1 MPIKQTFDVTGMT
14 CAACSSRVEKTTNKV
29 EGVYKANVNLLK
41 NSMEVEFEQ
50 DANVSLVTQAIE
62 VAVDKAG
69 YGAIPRNPD
78 RGGIPTQL
86 PLGQK
91 GNLHHE
97 SSGFDL
103 DDQGRFVSSSNT
115 QENTVRASNIAE
127 QERKAIFRRLII
139 SLIYM
144 VPLFYISMGHMF
156 GWPLPSFFL
165 GPENAM
171 VWALTLFVLLI
182 PILCVNFKFF
192 RVGFRAL
199 IHASP
204 NMDSLI
210 ALGSGA
216 STLYGLYALF
226 QMAFYAGH
234 GNLEQVH
241 GCAMNLYFESA
252 AMILTL
258 ITLGK
263 YFEARAKGKTT
274 DSLSQLMDL
283 SPKQALRLENGVET
297 LVDVRQVRVGDVL
310 VVKAG
315 EAIPVD
321 GVVLEGQ
328 GSVDE
333 SVITGE
339 SLPVTKRT
347 GSLVTSATLNTS
359 GWFTMRA
366 EHVGSD
372 TVLAGIVRLVDEAT
386 SSKAPIEK
394 LADKISGVF
403 VPVVI
408 GIALV
413 TFIVWMA
420 LGAEFP
426 TALSYAISVLVIS
439 CPCALGLATPTA
451 LMVGTGRGAVNG
463 ILIKNAEALETAQG
477 VKTVVLDKTGTITQG
492 TPQVTELGI
501 VGGSGIAGDLG
512 VSRDSGIAGS
522 SGTVGSLGAAG
533 GSGITGDLGAAER
546 SGVRGASKLLEFSL
560 QEGPLS
566 FASVFSAQSA
576 EMQKKII
583 HLLQV
588 IGALEKHSEHPLAKA
603 LMSLVE
609 QSNVAIG
616 EVKNFTQSAGEGV
629 AGEVGGHWC
638 LAGNARMMESHHIT
652 IDAAWTE
659 EVASEGK
666 TVLYIA
672 QDDVLLG
679 YVAIADVV
687 KPTSASAIKRL
698 REMGIKT
705 VMLTGDALLTAEAIH
720 KQVDTDEVIAGVLPA
735 DKEKIVRNLS
745 QKGKVAMVGDGI
757 NDAPALARADVGIAI
772 GAGTDIA
779 LSSAD
784 VVLMHSDLL
793 DVPAALDL
801 SRATLRN
808 IKQNLFWA
816 LFYNA
821 LCIPIAAG
829 ALAFIGFSLN
839 PMIAAA
845 AMSFSSVCVVTNAL
859 RLRRW
864 KPKTKAEVGM
874 SYVDGLDLGASNSS
888 VSDLGAPDLGMSDSD
903 VPDLDSLD
911 TSDLSVSGSASEANE
926 NTVPNASCETSR
938 KNDDAKEVLG
948 KEETME
954 KVLHVEGMMCEK
966 CVAHVKKGLERVAG
980 VEEALV
986 DLEAKKATV
995 KLSAEVS
1002 DQTLIDAVVEEGYEA
1017 KMA

>member
-14 CAACSSRVEKTTNKV
+14 CAACSSRVEKTTNRV
-29 EGVYKANVNLLK
+29 EGVRKANVNLLK

-62 VAVDKAG
+62 AAVDKAG

-78 RGGIPTQL
+78 RGGTPTQL
-86 PLGQK
+86 PLGQE
-91 GNLHHE
+91 GNLHQE

-139 SLIYM
+139 SLIFM

-171 VWALTLFVLLI
+171 VWSLTLFVLLI

-241 GCAMNLYFESA
+241 GYAMNLYFESA

-274 DSLSQLMDL
+274 DSISQLMDL

-339 SLPVTKRT
+339 SLPVTKRAGSSVT
-347 GSLVTSATLNTS
+347 GATLNTS

-420 LGAEFP
+420 LSAEFP

-492 TPQVTELGI
+492 APQVTELGI
-501 VGGSGIAGDLG
+501 VGGSGITGESGVAGDLG
-512 VSRDSGIAGS
+512 A
-522 SGTVGSLGAAG
+522 TG
-533 GSGITGDLGAAER
+533 GSGA
-546 SGVRGASKLLEFSL
+546 RGASKLVEFSL

-566 FASVFSAQSA
+566 FDSVFSALSA
-576 EMQKKII
+576 EIQEKII

-720 KQVDTDEVIAGVLPA
+720 KQVGTDEVIAGVLPA

-874 SYVDGLDLGASNSS
+874 SYVDGPDLGASNSS
-888 VSDLGAPDLGMSDSD
+888 VSDLGVSDLDMSDSD

-926 NTVPNASCETSR
+926 NTVPNTSCETSR
-938 KNDDAKEVLG
+938 KNDDAKEFLG

-995 KLSAEVS
+995 KLSAEVP

>member
-14 CAACSSRVEKTTNKV
+14 CAACSSRVEKTTNRV
-29 EGVYKANVNLLK
+29 EGVRKANVNLLK

-50 DANVSLVTQAIE
+50 GANVSLVTQAIE
-62 VAVDKAG
+62 AAVDKAG
-69 YGAIPRNPD
+69 YGAIPRNSD
-78 RGGIPTQL
+78 RGGTPTQL
-86 PLGQK
+86 PLGQE

-97 SSGFDL
+97 SSSFDL
-103 DDQGRFVSSSNT
+103 DDQGRFASSNT

-139 SLIYM
+139 SLIFM

-241 GCAMNLYFESA
+241 GYAMNLYFESA

-274 DSLSQLMDL
+274 DSISQLMDL

-297 LVDVRQVRVGDVL
+297 LVEVRQVRVGDVL

-339 SLPVTKRT
+339 SLPVTKRAGSSVT
-347 GSLVTSATLNTS
+347 GATLNTS

-501 VGGSGIAGDLG
+501 VGGSGITGESG
-512 VSRDSGIAGS
+512 VAGS

-533 GSGITGDLGAAER
+533 DLGATGG
-546 SGVRGASKLLEFSL
+546 SGVRGASKLVEFSL

-566 FASVFSAQSA
+566 FDSVFSALSA
-576 EMQKKII
+576 EIQEKII

-720 KQVDTDEVIAGVLPA
+720 KQVGTDEVIAGVLPA

-874 SYVDGLDLGASNSS
+874 SYVDGPDLGASNSS
-888 VSDLGAPDLGMSDSD
+888 VSDLGVSDLDMSDSD

-926 NTVPNASCETSR
+926 NTVPNTSCETSR

-995 KLSAEVS
+995 KLSAEVP

>member
-14 CAACSSRVEKTTNKV
+14 CAACSSRVEKTTNRV
-29 EGVYKANVNLLK
+29 EGVRKANVNLLK

-62 VAVDKAG
+62 AAVDKAG
-69 YGAIPRNPD
+69 YGAIPRNSD
-78 RGGIPTQL
+78 RGGMPTQM
-86 PLGQK
+86 PLGQE

-97 SSGFDL
+97 SSSFDL

-139 SLIYM
+139 SLIFM

-241 GCAMNLYFESA
+241 GYAMNLYFESA

-274 DSLSQLMDL
+274 DSISQLMDL

-339 SLPVTKRT
+339 SLPVTKRAGSSVT
-347 GSLVTSATLNTS
+347 GATLNTS

-501 VGGSGIAGDLG
+501 VGDLRIAEDLG

-522 SGTVGSLGAAG
+522 SGTIGSLGVAEDLGAAG
-533 GSGITGDLGAAER
+533 GSGA
-546 SGVRGASKLLEFSL
+546 RGASKLVEFSL

-566 FASVFSAQSA
+566 FDSVFSALSA
-576 EMQKKII
+576 EIQEKII

-588 IGALEKHSEHPLAKA
+588 ISALEKHSEHPLAKA

-720 KQVDTDEVIAGVLPA
+720 KQVGTDEVIAGVLPA

-874 SYVDGLDLGASNSS
+874 SYVDGPDLGASNSN
-888 VSDLGAPDLGMSDSD
+888 VSDLGASDLGMSDSHAS
-903 VPDLDSLD
+903 DLGSLD
-911 TSDLSVSGSASEANE
+911 TSDLGVSGSASEANE
-926 NTVPNASCETSR
+926 NTVPNTSCEMSR

>member
-14 CAACSSRVEKTTNKV
+14 CAACSSRVEKTTNRV
-29 EGVYKANVNLLK
+29 EGVRKANVNLLK

-62 VAVDKAG
+62 AAVDKAG

-78 RGGIPTQL
+78 RGGTPTQL
-86 PLGQK
+86 PLGQE

-97 SSGFDL
+97 SSSFDL
-103 DDQGRFVSSSNT
+103 DDQGRFASSNT

-139 SLIYM
+139 SLIFM

-241 GCAMNLYFESA
+241 GYAMNLYFESA

-274 DSLSQLMDL
+274 DSISQLMDL

-297 LVDVRQVRVGDVL
+297 LVEVRQVRVGDVL

-339 SLPVTKRT
+339 SLPVTKRAGSSVT
-347 GSLVTSATLNTS
+347 GATLNTS

-501 VGGSGIAGDLG
+501 VGGSGITGESG
-512 VSRDSGIAGS
+512 VAGS

-533 GSGITGDLGAAER
+533 DLGATGG
-546 SGVRGASKLLEFSL
+546 SGARGASKLVEFSL

-566 FASVFSAQSA
+566 FDSVFSALSA
-576 EMQKKII
+576 EIQEKII

-720 KQVDTDEVIAGVLPA
+720 KQVGTDEVIAGVLPA

-757 NDAPALARADVGIAI
+757 NDAPALARADAGIAI

-829 ALAFIGFSLN
+829 ALVFIGFSLN

-874 SYVDGLDLGASNSS
+874 SYVDGPDLGASNSS
-888 VSDLGAPDLGMSDSD
+888 VSDLGASDLGMSDSD

>member
-14 CAACSSRVEKTTNKV
+14 CAACSSRVEKTTNRV
-29 EGVYKANVNLLK
+29 EGVRKANVNLLK

-62 VAVDKAG
+62 AAVDKAG
-69 YGAIPRNPD
+69 YGAIPRNSD
-78 RGGIPTQL
+78 RGGMPTQL
-86 PLGQK
+86 PLGQE

-97 SSGFDL
+97 SSSFDL
-103 DDQGRFVSSSNT
+103 DDQGRFASSNT

-139 SLIYM
+139 SLIFM

-241 GCAMNLYFESA
+241 GYAMNLYFESA

-274 DSLSQLMDL
+274 DSISQLMDL

-339 SLPVTKRT
+339 SLPVTKRAGSSVT
-347 GSLVTSATLNTS
+347 GATLNTS

-420 LGAEFP
+420 LSAEFP

-492 TPQVTELGI
+492 APQVTELGI
-501 VGGSGIAGDLG
+501 VGGSGITGESG
-512 VSRDSGIAGS
+512 VAGS

-533 GSGITGDLGAAER
+533 DLGATGG
-546 SGVRGASKLLEFSL
+546 SGARGASKRTELSL
-560 QEGPLS
+560 QKGPLS
-566 FASVFSAQSA
+566 FDSVFSAQSA
-576 EMQKKII
+576 EIQEKII

-603 LMSLVE
+603 LMSLME

-720 KQVDTDEVIAGVLPA
+720 KQVGTDEVIAGVLPA

-845 AMSFSSVCVVTNAL
+845 AMIFSSVCVVTNAL

-874 SYVDGLDLGASNSS
+874 SYVDGPDLGASNSS
-888 VSDLGAPDLGMSDSD
+888 VSDLGASDLGMSDSD
-903 VPDLDSLD
+903 ASDLGSLD
-911 TSDLSVSGSASEANE
+911 TSDLGVSGSAFEANE
-926 NTVPNASCETSR
+926 NTVPNTSCEMSR

-948 KEETME
+948 KEEAME

-995 KLSAEVS
+995 KLSAEVP

>member
-14 CAACSSRVEKTTNKV
+14 CAACSSRVEKTTNRV
-29 EGVYKANVNLLK
+29 EGVRKANVNLLK

-62 VAVDKAG
+62 AAVDKAG
-69 YGAIPRNPD
+69 YGAIPRNSD
-78 RGGIPTQL
+78 RGGMPTQM
-86 PLGQK
+86 PLGQE

-97 SSGFDL
+97 SSSFDL

-139 SLIYM
+139 SLIFM

-241 GCAMNLYFESA
+241 GYAMNLYFESA

-274 DSLSQLMDL
+274 DSISQLMDL

-339 SLPVTKRT
+339 SLPVTKRAGSSVT
-347 GSLVTSATLNTS
+347 GATLNTS

-501 VGGSGIAGDLG
+501 VGDLRIAEDLG

-522 SGTVGSLGAAG
+522 SGTIGSLGVAEDLGAAG
-533 GSGITGDLGAAER
+533 GSGA
-546 SGVRGASKLLEFSL
+546 RGASKLVEFSL

-566 FASVFSAQSA
+566 FDSVFSALSA
-576 EMQKKII
+576 EIQEKII

-588 IGALEKHSEHPLAKA
+588 ISALEKHSEHPLAKA

-720 KQVDTDEVIAGVLPA
+720 KQVGTDEVIAGVLPA

-874 SYVDGLDLGASNSS
+874 PYVDGPDLGASNSS
-888 VSDLGAPDLGMSDSD
+888 VSDLGASDLGMSDSY

>member
-14 CAACSSRVEKTTNKV
+14 CAACSSRVEKTTNRV
-29 EGVYKANVNLLK
+29 EGVRKANVNLLK

-62 VAVDKAG
+62 AAVDKAG

-78 RGGIPTQL
+78 RGGMPTQL
-86 PLGQK
+86 PLGQQDI
-91 GNLHHE
+91 LHQE
-97 SSGFDL
+97 SSSFDL
-103 DDQGRFVSSSNT
+103 DDQGRFASPSST

-139 SLIYM
+139 SLIFM

-241 GCAMNLYFESA
+241 GYAMNLYFESA

-347 GSLVTSATLNTS
+347 GSSVTGATLNTS

-366 EHVGSD
+366 EHIGSD

-408 GIALV
+408 GIALA

-501 VGGSGIAGDLG
+501 VG
-512 VSRDSGIAGS
+512 DSGITGESGVAGS

-533 GSGITGDLGAAER
+533 DLGATGG
-546 SGVRGASKLLEFSL
+546 SGARGASKLVEFSL

-566 FASVFSAQSA
+566 FDSVFSALSA
-576 EMQKKII
+576 EMQEKII

-720 KQVDTDEVIAGVLPA
+720 KQVGTDEVIAGVLPA

-874 SYVDGLDLGASNSS
+874 PYVDGPDLGASNSS
-888 VSDLGAPDLGMSDSD
+888 VSDLGASDLGMSDSY

>member
-78 RGGIPTQL
+78 RGGMPTQL
-86 PLGQK
+86 PLGQQDI
-91 GNLHHE
+91 LHQE
-97 SSGFDL
+97 SSSFDL
-103 DDQGRFVSSSNT
+103 DDQGRFASPSST

-139 SLIYM
+139 SLIFM

-241 GCAMNLYFESA
+241 GYAMNLYFESA

-274 DSLSQLMDL
+274 DSFSQLMDL

-347 GSLVTSATLNTS
+347 GSSVTGATLNTS

-408 GIALV
+408 GIALA

-501 VGGSGIAGDLG
+501 VGGTGIA
-512 VSRDSGIAGS
+512 RDSGIAGS
-522 SGTVGSLGAAG
+522 SGISGSSGAAG
-533 GSGITGDLGAAER
+533 GLGIAENSGA
-546 SGVRGASKLLEFSL
+546 RGASKLVEFSL

-566 FASVFSAQSA
+566 FDSVFSAQSA
-576 EMQKKII
+576 EIQEKII

-629 AGEVGGHWC
+629 AGEVEGHWC
-638 LAGNARMMESHHIT
+638 LAGNARMMELRHIT

-705 VMLTGDALLTAEAIH
+705 VMLTGDAPLTAEAIH
-720 KQVDTDEVIAGVLPA
+720 KQVGTDEVIAGVFPA

-874 SYVDGLDLGASNSS
+874 FGVDGPDLGASNSS
-888 VSDLGAPDLGMSDSD
+888 VSDLGASDLGMSDSD
-903 VPDLDSLD
+903 APDLDSLD
-911 TSDLSVSGSASEANE
+911 TSDLGVSGSASEANE
-926 NTVPNASCETSR
+926 NTVSNTSCETSR
-938 KNDDAKEVLG
+938 KNDEAKEVLG

-1002 DQTLIDAVVEEGYEA
+1002 DETLIDAVVEEGYEA

>member
-14 CAACSSRVEKTTNKV
+14 CAACSSRVEKTTNRV
-29 EGVYKANVNLLK
+29 EGVRKANVNLLK

-62 VAVDKAG
+62 AAVDKAG

-78 RGGIPTQL
+78 RGGTPTQL
-86 PLGQK
+86 PLGQE

-139 SLIYM
+139 SLIFM

-241 GCAMNLYFESA
+241 GYAMNLYFESA

-274 DSLSQLMDL
+274 DSISQLMDL

-347 GSLVTSATLNTS
+347 GSLVTGATLNTS

-501 VGGSGIAGDLG
+501 VGGSGITGESG
-512 VSRDSGIAGS
+512 VAGS

-533 GSGITGDLGAAER
+533 DLGATGG
-546 SGVRGASKLLEFSL
+546 SGARGASKLVEFSL

-566 FASVFSAQSA
+566 FDSVFSALSA
-576 EMQKKII
+576 EIQEKII

-720 KQVDTDEVIAGVLPA
+720 KQVGTDEVIAGVLPA

-874 SYVDGLDLGASNSS
+874 SYVDGPDLGASNSS
-888 VSDLGAPDLGMSDSD
+888 VSDLGVSDLDMSDSD

-926 NTVPNASCETSR
+926 NTVPNTSCETSR

-995 KLSAEVS
+995 KLSAEVP

>member
-14 CAACSSRVEKTTNKV
+14 CAACSSRVEKTTNRV
-29 EGVYKANVNLLK
+29 EGVRKANVNLLK

-62 VAVDKAG
+62 AAVDKAG

-78 RGGIPTQL
+78 RGGTPTQL
-86 PLGQK
+86 PLGQE
-91 GNLHHE
+91 GNLHQE

-139 SLIYM
+139 SLIFM

-241 GCAMNLYFESA
+241 GYAMNLYFESA

-274 DSLSQLMDL
+274 DSISQLMDL

-339 SLPVTKRT
+339 SLPVTKRAGSSVT
-347 GSLVTSATLNTS
+347 GATLNTS

-492 TPQVTELGI
+492 APQVTELGI
-501 VGGSGIAGDLG
+501 VGGSGITGESGVAGDLG
-512 VSRDSGIAGS
+512 A
-522 SGTVGSLGAAG
+522 TG
-533 GSGITGDLGAAER
+533 GSGA
-546 SGVRGASKLLEFSL
+546 RGASKLVEFSL

-566 FASVFSAQSA
+566 FDSVFSALSA
-576 EMQKKII
+576 EIQEKII

-720 KQVDTDEVIAGVLPA
+720 KQVGTDEVIAGVLPA

-874 SYVDGLDLGASNSS
+874 SYVDGPDLGASNSS
-888 VSDLGAPDLGMSDSD
+888 VSDLGVSDLDMSDSD

-926 NTVPNASCETSR
+926 NTVPNTSCETSR

-995 KLSAEVS
+995 KLSAEVP

>member
-14 CAACSSRVEKTTNKV
+14 CAACSSRVEKTTNRV
-29 EGVYKANVNLLK
+29 EGVRKANVNLLK

-62 VAVDKAG
+62 AAVDKAG
-69 YGAIPRNPD
+69 YGAIPRNSD
-78 RGGIPTQL
+78 RGGMPTQL
-86 PLGQK
+86 PLGQE

-97 SSGFDL
+97 SSSFDL
-103 DDQGRFVSSSNT
+103 DDQGRFASSNT

-139 SLIYM
+139 SLIFM

-241 GCAMNLYFESA
+241 GYAMNLYFESA

-274 DSLSQLMDL
+274 DSISQLMDL

-339 SLPVTKRT
+339 SLPVTKRAGSSVT
-347 GSLVTSATLNTS
+347 GATLNTS

-501 VGGSGIAGDLG
+501 VGDLRIAEDLG

-522 SGTVGSLGAAG
+522 SGTIGSLGVAEDLGAAG
-533 GSGITGDLGAAER
+533 GSGA
-546 SGVRGASKLLEFSL
+546 RGASKLVEFSL

-566 FASVFSAQSA
+566 FDSVFSALSA
-576 EMQKKII
+576 EIQEKII

-588 IGALEKHSEHPLAKA
+588 ISALEKHSEHPLAKA

-720 KQVDTDEVIAGVLPA
+720 KQVGTDEVIAGVLPA

-874 SYVDGLDLGASNSS
+874 SYVDGPDLGASNSS
-888 VSDLGAPDLGMSDSD
+888 VSDLGASDLGMSDSHA
-903 VPDLDSLD
+903 
-911 TSDLSVSGSASEANE
+911 SDLGVSGSASEANE
-926 NTVPNASCETSR
+926 NTVPNTSCEMSR

>member
-14 CAACSSRVEKTTNKV
+14 CAACSSRVEKTTNRV
-29 EGVYKANVNLLK
+29 EGVRKANVNLLK

-62 VAVDKAG
+62 AAVDKAG

-78 RGGIPTQL
+78 RGGTPTQL
-86 PLGQK
+86 PLGQE

-139 SLIYM
+139 SLIFM

-241 GCAMNLYFESA
+241 GYAMNLYFESA

-274 DSLSQLMDL
+274 DSISQLMDL

-347 GSLVTSATLNTS
+347 GSLVTGATLNTS

-420 LGAEFP
+420 LSAEFP

-492 TPQVTELGI
+492 APQVTELGI
-501 VGGSGIAGDLG
+501 VGGSGITGESG
-512 VSRDSGIAGS
+512 VAGS

-533 GSGITGDLGAAER
+533 DLGATGG
-546 SGVRGASKLLEFSL
+546 SGARGASKLVEFSL

-566 FASVFSAQSA
+566 FDSVFSALSA
-576 EMQKKII
+576 EIQEKII

-720 KQVDTDEVIAGVLPA
+720 KQVGTDEVIAGVLPA

-874 SYVDGLDLGASNSS
+874 SYVDGPDLGASNSS
-888 VSDLGAPDLGMSDSD
+888 VSDLGASDLGMSDSD

>member
-14 CAACSSRVEKTTNKV
+14 CAACSSRVEKTTNRV
-29 EGVYKANVNLLK
+29 EGVRKANVNLLK

-62 VAVDKAG
+62 AAVDKAG

-78 RGGIPTQL
+78 RGGTPTQL
-86 PLGQK
+86 PLGQE
-91 GNLHHE
+91 GNLHQE

-103 DDQGRFVSSSNT
+103 DDQGRFISSSNT

-127 QERKAIFRRLII
+127 QERKAIFRRLTI
-139 SLIYM
+139 SLIFM

-241 GCAMNLYFESA
+241 GYAMNLYFESA

-347 GSLVTSATLNTS
+347 GSSVTGATLNTS

-501 VGGSGIAGDLG
+501 VGGSGITGESGAAGDLG
-512 VSRDSGIAGS
+512 A
-522 SGTVGSLGAAG
+522 TG
-533 GSGITGDLGAAER
+533 GSGARGD
-546 SGVRGASKLLEFSL
+546 SKLVEFSL

-566 FASVFSAQSA
+566 FDSVFSALSA
-576 EMQKKII
+576 EIQEKII

-720 KQVDTDEVIAGVLPA
+720 KQVGTDEVIAGVLPA

-874 SYVDGLDLGASNSS
+874 SYVDGPDLGASNSS
-888 VSDLGAPDLGMSDSD
+888 VSDLGASDLGMSDSD

-926 NTVPNASCETSR
+926 NTVPDASCETSR

>member
-29 EGVYKANVNLLK
+29 EGVRKANVNLLK

-78 RGGIPTQL
+78 RGGMPTQL
-86 PLGQK
+86 PLGQQDI
-91 GNLHHE
+91 LHQE
-97 SSGFDL
+97 SSSFDL
-103 DDQGRFVSSSNT
+103 DDQGRFASPSST

-139 SLIYM
+139 SLIFM

-216 STLYGLYALF
+216 STLYGMYALF

-241 GCAMNLYFESA
+241 GYAMNLYFESA

-347 GSLVTSATLNTS
+347 GSSVTGATLNTS

-501 VGGSGIAGDLG
+501 VGGTGIA
-512 VSRDSGIAGS
+512 RDSGIAGS
-522 SGTVGSLGAAG
+522 SGISGSSGAAG
-533 GSGITGDLGAAER
+533 GLGIAENSGA
-546 SGVRGASKLLEFSL
+546 RGASKLVEFSL
-560 QEGPLS
+560 QEGLLS
-566 FASVFSAQSA
+566 FDSVFSAQSA
-576 EMQKKII
+576 EIQEKII

-629 AGEVGGHWC
+629 AGEVEGHWC
-638 LAGNARMMESHHIT
+638 LAGNARMMELRHIT

-705 VMLTGDALLTAEAIH
+705 VMLTGDAPLTAEAIH
-720 KQVDTDEVIAGVLPA
+720 KQVGTDEVIAGVFPA

-864 KPKTKAEVGM
+864 KPKTKAAVGM
-874 SYVDGLDLGASNSS
+874 SDVDGHDLGAPNSS
-888 VSDLGAPDLGMSDSD
+888 VSDLGASDLGMSDSD
-903 VPDLDSLD
+903 ASDLDSLG
-911 TSDLSVSGSASEANE
+911 TSDLGVSGSASEANE
-926 NTVPNASCETSR
+926 NTVSNTSCETSR
-938 KNDDAKEVLG
+938 KNDEAKEVLG
-948 KEETME
+948 KEEVME

-1002 DQTLIDAVVEEGYEA
+1002 DETLIDAVVEEGYEA

>member
-14 CAACSSRVEKTTNKV
+14 CAACSSRVEKTTNRV
-29 EGVYKANVNLLK
+29 EGVRKANVNLLK

-62 VAVDKAG
+62 AAVDKAG
-69 YGAIPRNPD
+69 YGAIPRNSD
-78 RGGIPTQL
+78 RGGTPTQL
-86 PLGQK
+86 PLGQE

-97 SSGFDL
+97 SSSFDL
-103 DDQGRFVSSSNT
+103 DDQGRFASSNT

-139 SLIYM
+139 SLIFM

-241 GCAMNLYFESA
+241 GYAMNLYFESA

-274 DSLSQLMDL
+274 DSISQLMDL

-297 LVDVRQVRVGDVL
+297 LVEVRQVRVGDVL

-339 SLPVTKRT
+339 SLPVTKRAGSSVT
-347 GSLVTSATLNTS
+347 GATLNTS

-372 TVLAGIVRLVDEAT
+372 MVLAGIVRLVDEAT

-501 VGGSGIAGDLG
+501 VGGSGITGESG
-512 VSRDSGIAGS
+512 VAGS

-533 GSGITGDLGAAER
+533 DLGATGG
-546 SGVRGASKLLEFSL
+546 SGARGASKLVEFSL

-566 FASVFSAQSA
+566 FDSVFSALSA
-576 EMQKKII
+576 EIQEKII

-588 IGALEKHSEHPLAKA
+588 IGALERHSEHPLAKA

-609 QSNVAIG
+609 QRNVAIG

-720 KQVDTDEVIAGVLPA
+720 KQVGTDEVIAGVLPA

-874 SYVDGLDLGASNSS
+874 SYVDGPDLGASNSS
-888 VSDLGAPDLGMSDSD
+888 VSDLGVSDLDMSDSD

-926 NTVPNASCETSR
+926 NTVPNTSCETSR

-995 KLSAEVS
+995 KLSAEVP

>member
-14 CAACSSRVEKTTNKV
+14 CAACSSRVEKTTNRV
-29 EGVYKANVNLLK
+29 EGVRKANVNLLK

-62 VAVDKAG
+62 AAVDKAG
-69 YGAIPRNPD
+69 YGAIPRNSV
-78 RGGIPTQL
+78 RGGMPTQL
-86 PLGQK
+86 PLGQE

-97 SSGFDL
+97 SSSFDL
-103 DDQGRFVSSSNT
+103 DDQGRFASSNT

-139 SLIYM
+139 SLIFM

-241 GCAMNLYFESA
+241 GYAMNLYFESA

-274 DSLSQLMDL
+274 DSISQLMDL

-347 GSLVTSATLNTS
+347 GSLVTGATLNTS

-501 VGGSGIAGDLG
+501 VGGSGITGESG
-512 VSRDSGIAGS
+512 VAGS

-533 GSGITGDLGAAER
+533 DLGATGG
-546 SGVRGASKLLEFSL
+546 SGARGASKLVEFSL

-566 FASVFSAQSA
+566 FDSVFSALSA
-576 EMQKKII
+576 EIQEKII

-720 KQVDTDEVIAGVLPA
+720 KQVGTDEVIAGVLPA

-874 SYVDGLDLGASNSS
+874 SYVDGPDLGASNSS
-888 VSDLGAPDLGMSDSD
+888 VSDLGVSDLDMSDSD

-926 NTVPNASCETSR
+926 NTVPNTSCETSR

-995 KLSAEVS
+995 KLSAEVP

>member
-14 CAACSSRVEKTTNKV
+14 CAACSSRVEKTTNRV
-29 EGVYKANVNLLK
+29 EGVRKANVNLLK

-241 GCAMNLYFESA
+241 GYAMNLYFESA

-347 GSLVTSATLNTS
+347 GSLVTGATLNTS

-501 VGGSGIAGDLG
+501 VGDSGTTGESGA
-512 VSRDSGIAGS
+512 SRGSGIAGS

-720 KQVDTDEVIAGVLPA
+720 KQVGTDEVIAGVLPA

-874 SYVDGLDLGASNSS
+874 FGVDGPDLGASNSG

>member
-14 CAACSSRVEKTTNKV
+14 CAACSSRVEKTTNRV
-29 EGVYKANVNLLK
+29 EGVRKANVNLLK

-50 DANVSLVTQAIE
+50 DSNVSLVTQAIE

-86 PLGQK
+86 PLGQEDI
-91 GNLHHE
+91 LHQE
-97 SSGFDL
+97 SSSFDL
-103 DDQGRFVSSSNT
+103 DDQGRFASSSST

-139 SLIYM
+139 SLIFM

-199 IHASP
+199 MHASP

-216 STLYGLYALF
+216 STLYGMYALF

-241 GCAMNLYFESA
+241 GYAMNLYFESA

-347 GSLVTSATLNTS
+347 GSSVTGATLNTS

-372 TVLAGIVRLVDEAT
+372 MVLAGIVRLVDEAT

-501 VGGSGIAGDLG
+501 VGGTGIA
-512 VSRDSGIAGS
+512 RDSGIAGS
-522 SGTVGSLGAAG
+522 SGISGSSGAAG
-533 GSGITGDLGAAER
+533 SSRA
-546 SGVRGASKLLEFSL
+546 RGASKLVEFSL

-566 FASVFSAQSA
+566 FDSVFSAQSA
-576 EMQKKII
+576 EIQKKII

-629 AGEVGGHWC
+629 AGEVEGHWC

-720 KQVDTDEVIAGVLPA
+720 KQVGTDEVIAGVLPA

-874 SYVDGLDLGASNSS
+874 FGVDGPDLGASNSS
-888 VSDLGAPDLGMSDSD
+888 VSDLGASDLGMSDSD
-903 VPDLDSLD
+903 APDLDSLD
-911 TSDLSVSGSASEANE
+911 TSDLGVSGSASEANE
-926 NTVPNASCETSR
+926 NTVSNTSCEMSR

-948 KEETME
+948 KEEAME

-1002 DQTLIDAVVEEGYEA
+1002 DETLIDAVVEEGYEA

>member
-1 MPIKQTFDVTGMT
+1 MTTKQIFDITGMT

-29 EGVYKANVNLLK
+29 EGVQRANVNLLK

-50 DANVSLVTQAIE
+50 GSNVSAVTQAIIT
-62 VAVDKAG
+62 AVDKAG
-69 YGAIPRNPD
+69 YGAHPRLSSLNYAS
-78 RGGIPTQL
+78 GSGSTSC
-86 PLGQK
+86 
-91 GNLHHE
+91 
-97 SSGFDL
+97 SSG
-103 DDQGRFVSSSNT
+103 SSSGADSGSA
-115 QENTVRASNIAE
+115 ASAISGEGFSANAGSASDAGTNLVSPVGSDADANFASGVNPANSASSIAE
-127 QERKAIFRRLII
+127 QERKAIFKRLVI
-139 SLIYM
+139 SLIFM

-156 GWPLPSFFL
+156 NWPLPAVFL
-165 GPENAM
+165 GEENAL

-192 RVGFRAL
+192 RMGFKTL
-199 IHASP
+199 IHGAP

-234 GNLEQVH
+234 GNLAQVH
-241 GCAMNLYFESA
+241 AFAMNLYFDSA

-297 LVDVRQVRVGDVL
+297 LVDAKEVRVGDVL
-310 VVKAG
+310 VVKTG
-315 EAIPVD
+315 EAVPVD
-321 GVVLEGQ
+321 GVVLEGE

-339 SLPVTKRT
+339 PLPVSKRAGSTVT
-347 GSLVTSATLNTS
+347 GATINTS

-366 EHVGSD
+366 EHVGAN

-394 LADKISGVF
+394 LADKISGIF

-408 GIALV
+408 GIALA
-413 TFIVWMA
+413 TFIIWMV
-420 LGAEFP
+420 LGAGVA

-451 LMVGTGRGAVNG
+451 IMVGTGRGALHG
-463 ILIKNAEALETAQG
+463 ILIKDAEALQTARE

-492 TPQVTELGI
+492 TPQVT
-501 VGGSGIAGDLG
+501 DLVVFDVAPG
-512 VSRDSGIAGS
+512 KASTIITPETSCITNVSLASDCDLS
-522 SGTVGSLGAAG
+522 VAAQ
-533 GSGITGDLGAAER
+533 SCQSDVKTR
-546 SGVRGASKLLEFSL
+546 QKLL
-560 QEGPLS
+560 
-566 FASVFSAQSA
+566 
-576 EMQKKII
+576 

-588 IGALEKHSEHPLAKA
+588 LGALEKRSEHPLAKA
-603 LMSLVE
+603 VMRLVNEYDISLPEVQHFS
-609 QSNVAIG
+609 QSVGQGISG
-616 EVKNFTQSAGEGV
+616 EIEGRTCFV
-629 AGEVGGHWC
+629 
-638 LAGNARMMESHHIT
+638 GNARLMESRGIT
-652 IDAAWTE
+652 VDSAWTQDLAD
-659 EVASEGK
+659 VGK
-666 TVLYIA
+666 TVLYVA
-672 QDDVLLG
+672 QDETLLG
-679 YVAIADVV
+679 YIAIADVV
-687 KPTSASAIKRL
+687 KPTSAAAIKVL
-698 REMGIKT
+698 HEMGIKT
-705 VMLTGDALLTAEAIH
+705 VMLTGDAPRTAKAIH
-720 KQVDTDEVIAGVLPA
+720 EQVGTDEVIAGVLPA
-735 DKEKIVRNLS
+735 DKERIVRELS
-745 QKGKVAMVGDGI
+745 AQGKVAMVGDGI

-784 VVLMHSDLL
+784 IVLMHSDLL
-793 DVPAALDL
+793 EVPAALDL

-821 LCIPIAAG
+821 LCIPVAAG
-829 ALAFIGFSLN
+829 ALAFVGFSLN

-864 KPKTKAEVGM
+864 KPQSV
-874 SYVDGLDLGASNSS
+874 ASSATQKLE
-888 VSDLGAPDLGMSDSD
+888 VSDASSDTAGINLDALRVNIGIAQVSSDTVDLHKMKGK
-903 VPDLDSLD
+903 
-911 TSDLSVSGSASEANE
+911 
-926 NTVPNASCETSR
+926 ETS
-938 KNDDAKEVLG
+938 
-948 KEETME
+948 ME

-966 CVAHVKKGLERVAG
+966 CVAHVKKGLERVEG

-986 DLEAKKATV
+986 DLEGKTATV
-995 KLSAEVS
+995 KLSTDVPDAV
-1002 DQTLIDAVVEEGYEA
+1002 LIDAVVEEGYEA
-1017 KMA
+1017 EMA

>member
-14 CAACSSRVEKTTNKV
+14 CAACSSRVEKTTNRV
-29 EGVYKANVNLLK
+29 EGVRKANVNLLK

-62 VAVDKAG
+62 AAVDKAG
-69 YGAIPRNPD
+69 YGAIPRNSD
-78 RGGIPTQL
+78 RGGMPTQL
-86 PLGQK
+86 PLGQE

-97 SSGFDL
+97 SSSFDL
-103 DDQGRFVSSSNT
+103 DDQGRFASSNT

-139 SLIYM
+139 SLIFM

-171 VWALTLFVLLI
+171 VWVLTLFVLLI

-241 GCAMNLYFESA
+241 GYAMNLYFESA

-274 DSLSQLMDL
+274 DSISQLMDL

-339 SLPVTKRT
+339 SLPVTKRAGSSVT
-347 GSLVTSATLNTS
+347 GATLNTS

-420 LGAEFP
+420 LSAEFS

-492 TPQVTELGI
+492 APQVTELGI
-501 VGGSGIAGDLG
+501 VGGSGITGESG
-512 VSRDSGIAGS
+512 VAGS

-533 GSGITGDLGAAER
+533 DLGATGG
-546 SGVRGASKLLEFSL
+546 SGARGASKLVEFSL

-566 FASVFSAQSA
+566 FDSVFSALSA
-576 EMQKKII
+576 EIQEKII

-609 QSNVAIG
+609 QSNVAID

-720 KQVDTDEVIAGVLPA
+720 KQVGTDEVIAGVLPA

-829 ALAFIGFSLN
+829 ALVFIGFSLN

-874 SYVDGLDLGASNSS
+874 SYVDGPDLGASNSS
-888 VSDLGAPDLGMSDSD
+888 VSDLGASDLGMSDSD

-986 DLEAKKATV
+986 DLEAKKATL
-995 KLSAEVS
+995 KLSAEVP

>member
-14 CAACSSRVEKTTNKV
+14 CAACSSRVEKTTNRV
-29 EGVYKANVNLLK
+29 EGVRKANVNLLK

-62 VAVDKAG
+62 AAVDKAG
-69 YGAIPRNPD
+69 YGAIPRNSD
-78 RGGIPTQL
+78 RGGMPTQL
-86 PLGQK
+86 PLGQE

-97 SSGFDL
+97 SSSFDL
-103 DDQGRFVSSSNT
+103 DDQGRFASSNT
-115 QENTVRASNIAE
+115 QENIVRASNIAE

-139 SLIYM
+139 SLIFM

-241 GCAMNLYFESA
+241 GYAMNLYFESA

-274 DSLSQLMDL
+274 DSISQLMDL

-339 SLPVTKRT
+339 SLPVTKRAGSSVT
-347 GSLVTSATLNTS
+347 GATLNTS

-426 TALSYAISVLVIS
+426 TALSYVISVLVIS

-492 TPQVTELGI
+492 APQVTELGI
-501 VGGSGIAGDLG
+501 VGGSGITGE
-512 VSRDSGIAGS
+512 SGAAGS

-533 GSGITGDLGAAER
+533 DLGAAGG
-546 SGVRGASKLLEFSL
+546 SGARGASKLVEFSL

-566 FASVFSAQSA
+566 FDSVFSAQSA
-576 EMQKKII
+576 EIQKKII
-583 HLLQV
+583 HLLRV

-720 KQVDTDEVIAGVLPA
+720 KQVGTDEVIAGVLPA

-874 SYVDGLDLGASNSS
+874 SYVDGPDLGASNSS
-888 VSDLGAPDLGMSDSD
+888 VSDLGASDLGMSDSD
-903 VPDLDSLD
+903 VPDSSTPDSKVSDLDSLD
-911 TSDLSVSGSASEANE
+911 TSDLSVSGSASEADE

-995 KLSAEVS
+995 KLSAEVP

>member
-14 CAACSSRVEKTTNKV
+14 CAACSSRVEKTTNRV
-29 EGVYKANVNLLK
+29 EGVRKANVNLLK

-62 VAVDKAG
+62 AAVDKAG
-69 YGAIPRNPD
+69 YGAIPRNSD
-78 RGGIPTQL
+78 RGGTPTQL
-86 PLGQK
+86 PLGQE

-97 SSGFDL
+97 SSSFDL
-103 DDQGRFVSSSNT
+103 DDQGRFASSNT

-139 SLIYM
+139 SLIFM

-241 GCAMNLYFESA
+241 GYAMNLYFESA

-274 DSLSQLMDL
+274 DSISQLMDL

-297 LVDVRQVRVGDVL
+297 LVEVRQVRVGDVL

-339 SLPVTKRT
+339 SLPVTKRAGSSVT
-347 GSLVTSATLNTS
+347 GATLNTS

-501 VGGSGIAGDLG
+501 VGGSGITGESG
-512 VSRDSGIAGS
+512 VAGS

-533 GSGITGDLGAAER
+533 DLGATGG
-546 SGVRGASKLLEFSL
+546 SGVRGASKLVEFSL

-566 FASVFSAQSA
+566 FDSVFSALSA
-576 EMQKKII
+576 EIQEKII

-720 KQVDTDEVIAGVLPA
+720 KQVGTDEVIAGVLPA

-874 SYVDGLDLGASNSS
+874 SYVDGPDLGASNSS
-888 VSDLGAPDLGMSDSD
+888 VSDLGVSDLDMSDSD

-926 NTVPNASCETSR
+926 NTVPNTSCETSR

-995 KLSAEVS
+995 KLSAEVP

>member
-78 RGGIPTQL
+78 RGGMPTQL
-86 PLGQK
+86 PLGQQDI
-91 GNLHHE
+91 LHQE
-97 SSGFDL
+97 SSSFDL
-103 DDQGRFVSSSNT
+103 DDQGRFASPSST

-139 SLIYM
+139 SLIFM

-241 GCAMNLYFESA
+241 GYAMNLYFESA

-347 GSLVTSATLNTS
+347 GSSVTGATLNTS

-408 GIALV
+408 GIALA

-501 VGGSGIAGDLG
+501 VGGTGIA
-512 VSRDSGIAGS
+512 RDSGIAGS
-522 SGTVGSLGAAG
+522 SGISGSSGAAG
-533 GSGITGDLGAAER
+533 GLGIAENSGA
-546 SGVRGASKLLEFSL
+546 RGASKLVEFSL

-566 FASVFSAQSA
+566 FDSVFSAQSA
-576 EMQKKII
+576 EIQEKII

-629 AGEVGGHWC
+629 AGEVEGHWC
-638 LAGNARMMESHHIT
+638 LAGNARMMELRHIT

-705 VMLTGDALLTAEAIH
+705 VMLTGDAPLTAEAIH
-720 KQVDTDEVIAGVLPA
+720 KQVGTDEVIAGVFPA

-829 ALAFIGFSLN
+829 VLAFIGFSLN

-874 SYVDGLDLGASNSS
+874 FGVDGPDLGASNSS
-888 VSDLGAPDLGMSDSD
+888 VSDLGASDLGMSDSD
-903 VPDLDSLD
+903 APDLDSLD
-911 TSDLSVSGSASEANE
+911 TSDLGVSGSASEANE
-926 NTVPNASCETSR
+926 NTVSNTSCEMSR

-948 KEETME
+948 KEEAME

-1002 DQTLIDAVVEEGYEA
+1002 DETLIDAVVEEGYEA

>member
-97 SSGFDL
+97 PSGFDL

-139 SLIYM
+139 SLIFM

-241 GCAMNLYFESA
+241 GYAMNLYFESA

-274 DSLSQLMDL
+274 DSLSQLMGL
-283 SPKQALRLENGVET
+283 SPKQALRLENGIET

-347 GSLVTSATLNTS
+347 GSLVTGATLNTS

-501 VGGSGIAGDLG
+501 VGDSGTTGESGA
-512 VSRDSGIAGS
+512 SRGSGIAGS

-533 GSGITGDLGAAER
+533 DLGAAER
-546 SGVRGASKLLEFSL
+546 SGARGASKLLEFSL

-576 EMQKKII
+576 EIQKKII

-687 KPTSASAIKRL
+687 KPTSASAIKHL

-720 KQVDTDEVIAGVLPA
+720 KQVGTDEVIAGVLPA

-874 SYVDGLDLGASNSS
+874 FGVDGPDLGASNSS
-888 VSDLGAPDLGMSDSD
+888 VSDLGAPDLGMSDPD

>member
-14 CAACSSRVEKTTNKV
+14 CAACSSRVEKTTNRV
-29 EGVYKANVNLLK
+29 EGVRKANVNLLK

-50 DANVSLVTQAIE
+50 DANVSLATQAIE
-62 VAVDKAG
+62 AAVDKAG
-69 YGAIPRNPD
+69 YGAIPRNSD
-78 RGGIPTQL
+78 RGGMPTQM
-86 PLGQK
+86 PLGQE

-97 SSGFDL
+97 SSSFDL

-139 SLIYM
+139 SLIFM

-241 GCAMNLYFESA
+241 GYAMNLYFESA

-274 DSLSQLMDL
+274 DSISQLMDL

-339 SLPVTKRT
+339 SLPVTKRAGSSVT
-347 GSLVTSATLNTS
+347 GATLNTS

-394 LADKISGVF
+394 LADKISGIF

-501 VGGSGIAGDLG
+501 VGDLRIAEDLG

-522 SGTVGSLGAAG
+522 SGTIGSLGVAEDLGAAG
-533 GSGITGDLGAAER
+533 GSGA
-546 SGVRGASKLLEFSL
+546 RGASKLVEFSL

-566 FASVFSAQSA
+566 FDSVFSALSA
-576 EMQKKII
+576 EIQEKII

-588 IGALEKHSEHPLAKA
+588 ISALEKHSEHPLAKA

-720 KQVDTDEVIAGVLPA
+720 KQVGTDEVIAGVLPA

-874 SYVDGLDLGASNSS
+874 SYVDGPDLGASNSS
-888 VSDLGAPDLGMSDSD
+888 VSDLGASDLGMSDSHAS
-903 VPDLDSLD
+903 DLGSLD
-911 TSDLSVSGSASEANE
+911 TSDLGVSGSASEANE
-926 NTVPNASCETSR
+926 NTVPNTSCEMSR

>member
-29 EGVYKANVNLLK
+29 EGVRKANVNLLK
-41 NSMEVEFEQ
+41 NSMEVEFEEN
-50 DANVSLVTQAIE
+50 AHVSSVTQAIE
-62 VAVDKAG
+62 TAVEKAG
-69 YGAIPRNPD
+69 YGAVPRDPSQ
-78 RGGIPTQL
+78 GGVSAQL
-86 PLGQK
+86 PLSADEALSQG
-91 GNLHHE
+91 
-97 SSGFDL
+97 SSSFDL
-103 DDQGRFVSSSNT
+103 GEQSRSFFSPSA
-115 QENTVRASNIAE
+115 QKNTVNTSNIAE
-127 QERKAIFRRLII
+127 RERKAILKRLII
-139 SLIYM
+139 SLIFM

-165 GPENAM
+165 GPENAL

-199 IHASP
+199 LHASP

-241 GCAMNLYFESA
+241 AYAMNLYFESA

-297 LVDVRQVRVGDVL
+297 LVDVRYVRVGDVL

-315 EAIPVD
+315 ESIPVD
-321 GVVLEGQ
+321 GVVLEGE

-339 SLPVTKRT
+339 SLPVTKRV
-347 GSLVTSATLNTS
+347 GSLVTGATLNTG

-403 VPVVI
+403 VPAVI

-413 TFIVWMA
+413 TFAVWML
-420 LGAEFP
+420 LGADFS

-451 LMVGTGRGAVNG
+451 IMVGTGRGAVNG

-477 VKTVVLDKTGTITQG
+477 VKTVVFDKTGTITKG
-492 TPQVTELGI
+492 TPQVTDLGI
-501 VGGSGIAGDLG
+501 VADLSRRLAPDCSENTKEFNSTFKDLSSEAKCS
-512 VSRDSGIAGS
+512 VSY
-522 SGTVGSLGAAG
+522 
-533 GSGITGDLGAAER
+533 
-546 SGVRGASKLLEFSL
+546 LLR
-560 QEGPLS
+560 
-566 FASVFSAQSA
+566 
-576 EMQKKII
+576 I
-583 HLLQV
+583 
-588 IGALEKHSEHPLAKA
+588 IGALERRSEHPLAKA
-603 LMSLVE
+603 LMSLVN
-609 QSNVAIG
+609 QNGIKPY
-616 EVKNFTQSAGEGV
+616 EVQNFSQIEGEGV
-629 AGEVGGHWC
+629 AGKVEGHLC
-638 LAGNARMMESHHIT
+638 FIGNARMMESRGIAINEALT
-652 IDAAWTE
+652 QNLADA
-659 EVASEGK
+659 GK
-666 TVLYIA
+666 TVLYLA
-672 QDDVLLG
+672 QEKTLLG
-679 YVAIADVV
+679 YIAIADVV
-687 KPTSASAIKRL
+687 KPTSTTAIKQL
-698 REMGIKT
+698 RDMGIRT
-705 VMLTGDALLTAEAIH
+705 VMLTGDAQRTAQAIH
-720 KQVDTDEVIAGVLPA
+720 EQVGTDEVIAEVLPA
-735 DKEKIVRNLS
+735 DKERVVRNLS
-745 QKGKVAMVGDGI
+745 NKEKVAMVGDGI

-779 LSSAD
+779 ISSAD
-784 VVLMHSDLL
+784 IVLMHSDLC
-793 DVPAALDL
+793 DVAAALDL

-821 LCIPIAAG
+821 LCIPVAAG
-829 ALAFIGFSLN
+829 ALAFVGFSLN

-864 KPKTKAEVGM
+864 KPPAKAEIGATPNSDASLKVAVNGE
-874 SYVDGLDLGASNSS
+874 SIQGVGLD
-888 VSDLGAPDLGMSDSD
+888 
-903 VPDLDSLD
+903 
-911 TSDLSVSGSASEANE
+911 
-926 NTVPNASCETSR
+926 TVPRDRFIEN
-938 KNDDAKEVLG
+938 NQG
-948 KEETME
+948 KEEQME

-966 CVAHVKKGLERVAG
+966 CVAHVKKGLERVEG

-986 DLEAKKATV
+986 DLEAKRATV

-1002 DQTLIDAVVEEGYEA
+1002 DETLIDAVVEEGYEA

>member
-78 RGGIPTQL
+78 RGGMPTQL
-86 PLGQK
+86 PLGQQDI
-91 GNLHHE
+91 LHQE
-97 SSGFDL
+97 SSSFDL
-103 DDQGRFVSSSNT
+103 DDQGRFASPSST

-139 SLIYM
+139 SLIFM

-241 GCAMNLYFESA
+241 GYAMNLYFESA

-274 DSLSQLMDL
+274 DSFSQLMDL

-347 GSLVTSATLNTS
+347 GSSVTGATLNTS

-501 VGGSGIAGDLG
+501 VGGTGIA
-512 VSRDSGIAGS
+512 RDSGIAGS
-522 SGTVGSLGAAG
+522 SGISGSSGAAG
-533 GSGITGDLGAAER
+533 GLGIAENSGA
-546 SGVRGASKLLEFSL
+546 RGASKLVEFSL
-560 QEGPLS
+560 QEGLLS
-566 FASVFSAQSA
+566 FDSVFSAQSA
-576 EMQKKII
+576 EIQEKII

-629 AGEVGGHWC
+629 AGEVEGHWC
-638 LAGNARMMESHHIT
+638 LAGNARMMELRHIT

-705 VMLTGDALLTAEAIH
+705 VMLTGDAPLTAEAIH
-720 KQVDTDEVIAGVLPA
+720 KQVGTDEVIAGVLPA

-859 RLRRW
+859 RLRQW

-874 SYVDGLDLGASNSS
+874 FGVDGPDLGASNSS
-888 VSDLGAPDLGMSDSD
+888 VSDLGASDLG
-903 VPDLDSLD
+903 
-911 TSDLSVSGSASEANE
+911 VSGSASEANE
-926 NTVPNASCETSR
+926 NTVSNTSCEMSR
-938 KNDDAKEVLG
+938 KNDDVKEVLG
-948 KEETME
+948 KEEAME

-1002 DQTLIDAVVEEGYEA
+1002 DETLIDAVVEEGYEA

>member
-1 MPIKQTFDVTGMT
+1 MPINQTFDVTGMT
-14 CAACSSRVEKTTNKV
+14 CAACSSRVEKTTNRV
-29 EGVYKANVNLLK
+29 EGVHKANVNLLK

-62 VAVDKAG
+62 AAVDKAG

-78 RGGIPTQL
+78 RGGMPTQL
-86 PLGQK
+86 PLGQE

-97 SSGFDL
+97 SSSFDL
-103 DDQGRFVSSSNT
+103 DDQGRFVSPSST

-139 SLIYM
+139 SLIFM

-192 RVGFRAL
+192 RIGFRAL

-241 GCAMNLYFESA
+241 GYAMNLYFESA

-315 EAIPVD
+315 EVIPVD

-347 GSLVTSATLNTS
+347 GSSVTGATLNTS

-372 TVLAGIVRLVDEAT
+372 TVLAGIVRLIDEAT

-394 LADKISGVF
+394 LADIISGVF

-426 TALSYAISVLVIS
+426 IALSYAISVLVIS

-501 VGGSGIAGDLG
+501 VGGSGITGESG
-512 VSRDSGIAGS
+512 VAGS

-533 GSGITGDLGAAER
+533 DLGATGG
-546 SGVRGASKLLEFSL
+546 SGARGASKLVEFSL

-566 FASVFSAQSA
+566 FDSVFSALSA
-576 EMQKKII
+576 EIQEKII

-616 EVKNFTQSAGEGV
+616 EVKNFTQGAGEGV

-720 KQVDTDEVIAGVLPA
+720 KQVGTDEVIAGVLPA

-874 SYVDGLDLGASNSS
+874 SYVDGPDLGASNSS
-888 VSDLGAPDLGMSDSD
+888 VSDLGVSDLDMSDSD

-926 NTVPNASCETSR
+926 NTVPNTSCETSR
-938 KNDDAKEVLG
+938 KNDDVKEVLG

-995 KLSAEVS
+995 KLSAEVP

>member
-14 CAACSSRVEKTTNKV
+14 CAACSSRVEKTTNRV
-29 EGVYKANVNLLK
+29 EGVRKANVNLLK

-62 VAVDKAG
+62 AAVDKAG

-78 RGGIPTQL
+78 RGGTPTQL
-86 PLGQK
+86 PLGQE
-91 GNLHHE
+91 GNLHQE

-103 DDQGRFVSSSNT
+103 DDQGRFISSSNT

-139 SLIYM
+139 SLIFM

-210 ALGSGA
+210 TLGSGA

-241 GCAMNLYFESA
+241 GYAMNLYFESA

-347 GSLVTSATLNTS
+347 GSLVTGATLNTS

-420 LGAEFP
+420 LSAEFP

-492 TPQVTELGI
+492 APQVTELGI
-501 VGGSGIAGDLG
+501 VGGSGITGESG
-512 VSRDSGIAGS
+512 VAGS
-522 SGTVGSLGAAG
+522 SGTVGSLGIAG
-533 GSGITGDLGAAER
+533 GT
-546 SGVRGASKLLEFSL
+546 SKRTELSL
-560 QEGPLS
+560 QKGPLS
-566 FASVFSAQSA
+566 FDSVFSAQSA
-576 EMQKKII
+576 EIQEKII

-720 KQVDTDEVIAGVLPA
+720 KQVGTDEVIAGVLPA

-829 ALAFIGFSLN
+829 ALVFIGFSLN

-874 SYVDGLDLGASNSS
+874 SYVDGPDLGASNSS
-888 VSDLGAPDLGMSDSD
+888 VSDLGASDLGMSDSD

>member
-14 CAACSSRVEKTTNKV
+14 CAACSSRVEKTTNRV
-29 EGVYKANVNLLK
+29 EGVRKANVNLLK

-62 VAVDKAG
+62 AAVDKAG
-69 YGAIPRNPD
+69 YGAIPRNSD
-78 RGGIPTQL
+78 RGGMPTQM
-86 PLGQK
+86 PLGQE

-97 SSGFDL
+97 SSSFDL

-139 SLIYM
+139 SLIFM

-241 GCAMNLYFESA
+241 GYAMNLYFESA

-274 DSLSQLMDL
+274 DSISQLMDL

-339 SLPVTKRT
+339 SLPVTKRAGSSVT
-347 GSLVTSATLNTS
+347 GATLNTS

-501 VGGSGIAGDLG
+501 VGGSGITGESG
-512 VSRDSGIAGS
+512 VAGS

-533 GSGITGDLGAAER
+533 DLGATGG
-546 SGVRGASKLLEFSL
+546 SGARGASKLVEFSL

-566 FASVFSAQSA
+566 FDSVFSALSA
-576 EMQKKII
+576 EIQEKII

-638 LAGNARMMESHHIT
+638 LAGSARMMESHHIT

-720 KQVDTDEVIAGVLPA
+720 KQVGTDEVIAGVLPA

-829 ALAFIGFSLN
+829 ALVFIGFSLN

-874 SYVDGLDLGASNSS
+874 SYVDGPDLGASNSS
-888 VSDLGAPDLGMSDSD
+888 VSDLGASDLGMSDSY

>member
-14 CAACSSRVEKTTNKV
+14 CAACSSRVEKTTNRV
-29 EGVYKANVNLLK
+29 EGVRKANVNLLK

-62 VAVDKAG
+62 AAVDKAG
-69 YGAIPRNPD
+69 YGAIPRNSD
-78 RGGIPTQL
+78 RGGTPTQL
-86 PLGQK
+86 PLGQE

-97 SSGFDL
+97 SSSFDL
-103 DDQGRFVSSSNT
+103 DDQGRFASSNT

-139 SLIYM
+139 SLIFM

-241 GCAMNLYFESA
+241 GYAMNLYFESA

-274 DSLSQLMDL
+274 DSISQLMDL

-297 LVDVRQVRVGDVL
+297 LVEVRQVRVGDVL

-339 SLPVTKRT
+339 SLPVTKRAGSSVT
-347 GSLVTSATLNTS
+347 GATLNTS

-501 VGGSGIAGDLG
+501 VGGSGITEDLG

-522 SGTVGSLGAAG
+522 SGTIGSLGVAEDLGAAG
-533 GSGITGDLGAAER
+533 GSGA
-546 SGVRGASKLLEFSL
+546 RGASKLVEFSL

-566 FASVFSAQSA
+566 FDSVFSALSA
-576 EMQKKII
+576 EIQEKII

-588 IGALEKHSEHPLAKA
+588 ISALEKHSEHPLAKA

-720 KQVDTDEVIAGVLPA
+720 KQVGTDEVIAGVLPA

-874 SYVDGLDLGASNSS
+874 SYVDGPDLGASNSS
-888 VSDLGAPDLGMSDSD
+888 VSDLGASDLGMSDSHAS
-903 VPDLDSLD
+903 DLGSLD
-911 TSDLSVSGSASEANE
+911 TSDLGVSGSASEANE
-926 NTVPNASCETSR
+926 NTVPNTSCEMSR

>member
-14 CAACSSRVEKTTNKV
+14 CAACSSRVEKTTNRV
-29 EGVYKANVNLLK
+29 EGVRKANVNLLK

-62 VAVDKAG
+62 AAVDKAG

-78 RGGIPTQL
+78 RGGTPTQL
-86 PLGQK
+86 PLGQE
-91 GNLHHE
+91 GNLHQE

-139 SLIYM
+139 SLIFM

-241 GCAMNLYFESA
+241 GYAMNLYFESA

-274 DSLSQLMDL
+274 DSISQLMDL

-297 LVDVRQVRVGDVL
+297 LVEVRQVRVGDVL

-328 GSVDE
+328 GSVNE

-339 SLPVTKRT
+339 SLPVTKRAGSSVT
-347 GSLVTSATLNTS
+347 GATLNTS

-501 VGGSGIAGDLG
+501 VGGSGITGESG
-512 VSRDSGIAGS
+512 VAGS

-533 GSGITGDLGAAER
+533 DLGATGG
-546 SGVRGASKLLEFSL
+546 SGARGASKLVEFSL

-566 FASVFSAQSA
+566 FDSVFSALSA
-576 EMQKKII
+576 EIQEKII

-588 IGALEKHSEHPLAKA
+588 ISALEKHSEHPLAKA

-638 LAGNARMMESHHIT
+638 LVGNARMMESHHIT

-720 KQVDTDEVIAGVLPA
+720 KQVGTDEVIAGVLPA

-874 SYVDGLDLGASNSS
+874 SYVDGPDLGASNSS
-888 VSDLGAPDLGMSDSD
+888 VSDLGVSDLDMSDSD

-926 NTVPNASCETSR
+926 NTVPNTSCETSR

-995 KLSAEVS
+995 KLSAEVP

>member
-14 CAACSSRVEKTTNKV
+14 CAACSSRVEKTTNRV
-29 EGVYKANVNLLK
+29 EGVRKANVNLLK

-62 VAVDKAG
+62 AAVDKAG
-69 YGAIPRNPD
+69 YGAIPRNSD
-78 RGGIPTQL
+78 RGGMPTQL
-86 PLGQK
+86 PLGQE

-97 SSGFDL
+97 SSSFDL
-103 DDQGRFVSSSNT
+103 DDQGRFASSNT

-139 SLIYM
+139 SLIFM

-241 GCAMNLYFESA
+241 GYAMNLYFESA

-274 DSLSQLMDL
+274 DSISQLMDL

-339 SLPVTKRT
+339 SLPVTKRAGSSVT
-347 GSLVTSATLNTS
+347 GATLNTS

-420 LGAEFP
+420 LSAEFS

-492 TPQVTELGI
+492 APQVTELGI
-501 VGGSGIAGDLG
+501 VGGSGITGESG
-512 VSRDSGIAGS
+512 VAGS

-533 GSGITGDLGAAER
+533 DLGATGG
-546 SGVRGASKLLEFSL
+546 SGARGASKRTELSL
-560 QEGPLS
+560 QKGPLS
-566 FASVFSAQSA
+566 FDSVFSAQSA
-576 EMQKKII
+576 EIQEKII

-603 LMSLVE
+603 LMSLME

-720 KQVDTDEVIAGVLPA
+720 KQVGTDEVIAGVLPA

-829 ALAFIGFSLN
+829 ALVFIGFSLN

-874 SYVDGLDLGASNSS
+874 SYVDGPDLGASNSS
-888 VSDLGAPDLGMSDSD
+888 VSDLGASDLGMSDSD